1 MTSDTTAKIELIHE
15 PGRIDN
21 IDSDQEQKLKD
32 MWAQILL
39 FTGDI
44 PHSLEAT
51 PSTLTSHSEDEEK
64 KKKKKR
70 HLFGIGKNKAEAPP
84 KEEKKHT
91 QEANA
96 FKEVMKDLE
105 PAQAA
110 KLIFMMIKADHPDNL
125 LLRFLR
131 ARKWVVKDALHM
143 FGNTIYW
150 RHENKVDD
158 ILRLGERAAFENND
172 EEFLTQ
178 LRSNKSYIWG
188 HDFRGRP
195 IVHVKTYN
203 HDPKAQGE
211 KSMEDFTLYIIETAR
226 LCLKDPVD
234 TAAVFF
240 DLSNFSM
247 ANMDYGPVKFMIHC
261 FANHFPEC
269 LGFLLIHNAPWVFT
283 GIWNVIKGWIDPVV
297 ASKIKFT
304 KTTEDVAKFIPMEYI
319 EKNLGGNSDHTYV
332 YIEPKEG
339 ESDLMN
345 DTATRD
351 KLLAAHDELTAKFI
365 NATVDWIKS
374 DDKATNQKT
383 QSIKNDIAAQLMEN
397 YWQSDPYIRSRGIF
411 DRNGTIDDFKKLHSE
426 NWK

>member
-195 IVHVKTYN
+195 IVH
-203 HDPKAQGE
+203 GR
-211 KSMEDFTLYIIETAR
+211 LYP
-226 LCLKDPVD
+226 L
-234 TAAVFF
+234 
-240 DLSNFSM
+240 
-247 ANMDYGPVKFMIHC
+247 YH
-261 FANHFPEC
+261 
-269 LGFLLIHNAPWVFT
+269 
-283 GIWNVIKGWIDPVV
+283 
-297 ASKIKFT
+297 
-304 KTTEDVAKFIPMEYI
+304 
-319 EKNLGGNSDHTYV
+319 
-332 YIEPKEG
+332 
-339 ESDLMN
+339 
-345 DTATRD
+345 
-351 KLLAAHDELTAKFI
+351 
-365 NATVDWIKS
+365 
-374 DDKATNQKT
+374 
-383 QSIKNDIAAQLMEN
+383 
-397 YWQSDPYIRSRGIF
+397 
-411 DRNGTIDDFKKLHSE
+411 
-426 NWK
+426 